1 MVSVFLSKYSHV
13 LLILKWLRPLEQK
26 DSERSIFL
34 FLWMV
39 RASSEICYHPVNP
52 SRMTSFLASIEFS
65 RSVTS
70 GSLRP
75 HGPQHTRLPCPLT
88 TPGACSNSCPLSQW
102 CHSTKF
108 PNLLL
113 DKLIVT
119 LINSFVYLSTVLTQ
133 MSSSHPFSGSSKR
146 DWADTLP
153 PSPWPKLSR
162 VWCLRPTQQHTEVQ
176 THLWSWRPNSWHQK
190 LSVWWKMTDR
200 VYHLPK
206 LPTFPPTWEDVFCPI
221 AHLPNNTPRSV
232 WSHTVWTEQR

>member
-70 GSLRP
+70 DSLRP

-119 LINSFVYLSTVLTQ
+119 LINSVFIRLGHSILSLYLIPFPFRLFFFAKYVL
-133 MSSSHPFSGSSKR
+133 F
-146 DWADTLP
+146 
-153 PSPWPKLSR
+153 LS
-162 VWCLRPTQQHTEVQ
+162 L
-176 THLWSWRPNSWHQK
+176 K
-190 LSVWWKMTDR
+190 WKW
-200 VYHLPK
+200 K
-206 LPTFPPTWEDVFCPI
+206 C
-221 AHLPNNTPRSV
+221 
-232 WSHTVWTEQR
+232 